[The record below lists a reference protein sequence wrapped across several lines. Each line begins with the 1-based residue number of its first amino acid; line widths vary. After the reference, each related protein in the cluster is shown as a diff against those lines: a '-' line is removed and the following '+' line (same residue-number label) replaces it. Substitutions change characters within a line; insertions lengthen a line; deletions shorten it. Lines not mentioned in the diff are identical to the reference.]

1 MGDAAVDVIGRLARW
16 KIDGGFFIEANAVAF
31 KISDPFKINGWNWRL
46 AVIKRSSTCFRLSL
60 EPSQFPENQ
69 LPFARFVLRVTGANR
84 EPLASQMYENVLHP
98 SGTLYCLMARIR
110 NLQSSFV
117 ISVEF
122 LDIKIFLPNGTSGS
136 TILPSVDKLQH
147 LAAQSTTR
155 SLSHVLDDSVH
166 ADITIATS
174 DGKLQAHK
182 VILIARSPVFRSM
195 FTHDLKEKISSTIE
209 IKDMTSESCMALL
222 RFLYGSVEQEEFWKH
237 RLVLLGAA
245 NKYDITDLKDAC
257 EDSLLEDID
266 AGNVLDRLQEAWLYE
281 AGKLKR
287 ACFRYLF
294 DFDKIKHV
302 SREEMHD
309 FLRKADKELAVEMF
323 DKMLEVGV
331 TPLGPDDPYVTNA
344 KCLKVPNTE

>member
-1 MGDAAVDVIGRLARW
+1 MGNTAGTAVDVRGRLAHW
-16 KIDGGFFIEANAVAF
+16 KIAGQWYSETDAF
-31 KISDPFKINGWNWRL
+31 TCKISDTFKINGWNWRL
-46 AVIKRSSTCFRLSL
+46 YLEKNRNPGIRIYL
-60 EPSQFPENQ
+60 EPYQFPENQ
-69 LPFARFVLRVTGANR
+69 LLVVRFVLRVTGANC
-84 EPLASQMYENVLHP
+84 EPIISPLYEAVP
-98 SGTLYCLMARIR
+98 ETGRGWCWPIDR
-110 NLQSSFV
+110 NWQSPFV

-122 LDIKIFLPNGTSGS
+122 LDFKISMPNGTSGS
-136 TILPSVDKLQH
+136 TKLPSVDKLQH
-147 LAAQSTTR
+147 LAAQSTAR

-209 IKDMTSESCMALL
+209 IKDMTSESSKTLL

-257 EDSLLEDID
+257 EESLLEDID
-266 AGNVLDRLQEAWLYE
+266 ANNVLDRLQEAWLYE

-287 ACFRYLF
+287 GCFRYLF
-294 DFDKIKHV
+294 DFGKIHHV

-309 FLRKADKELAVEMF
+309 FLRKADRELVVKMF
-323 DKMLEVGV
+323 DKMLESGIAP
-331 TPLGPDDPYVTNA
+331 PLIPM
-344 KCLKVPNTE
+344 